1 MSLNKNYY
9 IVYNKYGDRV
19 ANFNMCEY
27 KSARD
32 LAKRIGGSVY
42 MYY

>member
-9 IVYNKYGDRV
+9 IVYNKHGDRV
-19 ANFNMCEY
+19 ANFNMQES
-27 KSARD
+27 KSAHD